1 MTEHIES
8 DQNHTALPNTQ
19 HISPQDFLPIAKL
32 AGKEW
37 ASPVIFYQR
46 KARAESTRDVSLNS
60 KPDSATEAR
69 DAAQRR
75 TFEKMHP
82 LLTLAEKFLPLE
94 FRV

>member
-46 KARAESTRDVSLNS
+46 KARAESTRDVSLNRNQIPRQ
-60 KPDSATEAR
+60 KHET
-69 DAAQRR
+69 QRNVGR
-75 TFEKMHP
+75 SRRC
-82 LLTLAEKFLPLE
+82 TLC
-94 FRV
+94 